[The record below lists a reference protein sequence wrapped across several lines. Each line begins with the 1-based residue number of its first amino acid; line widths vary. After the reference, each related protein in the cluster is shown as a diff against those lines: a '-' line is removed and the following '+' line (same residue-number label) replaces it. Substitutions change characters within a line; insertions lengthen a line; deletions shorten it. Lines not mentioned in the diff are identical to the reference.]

1 MRGLSLIYIPVPGRY
16 YLVMTQ
22 SDYILQFL
30 RSPTWRAHTI
40 RTAEEAYI
48 DLLACPESDR
58 PTTAIALAERW
69 HLSRPTASKLIS
81 EMQKKD
87 FIDSQNHLIT
97 DVKTFDID
105 VKEFDTDVKSFDT
118 PPSRVNEDNI
128 NALSD
133 DKAEREKGVRVREAE
148 GENPPKNRSKAFRR
162 PTPDEVQTY
171 LQQLGE
177 TSFDGHE
184 FCDYYEQCGWV
195 IGRDRKPMKDWR
207 AAVRTWRRNRSKQSN
222 NLNNLSNPNNA
233 PVHHFHPST
242 REAERQQRAQAFAQH
257 ISNLMADPTGEL
269 TPDLDF

>member
-1 MRGLSLIYIPVPGRY
+1 MPTT
-16 YLVMTQ
+16 MQ
-22 SDYILQFL
+22 NFILQFL
-30 RSPTWRAHTI
+30 RSPTWQTHKIASTY
-40 RTAEEAYI
+40 EALF
-48 DLLACPESDR
+48 DMLA
-58 PTTAIALAERW
+58 
-69 HLSRPTASKLIS
+69 
-81 EMQKKD
+81 
-87 FIDSQNHLIT
+87 
-97 DVKTFDID
+97 
-105 VKEFDTDVKSFDT
+105 T
-118 PPSRVNEDNI
+118 PPDTLPNTVEAFSKRWKVHRDTARKFLNEALQMVQVSNVEEFRQMLKKIGTDAENFRHSSSRVNEDNI

-133 DKAEREKGVRVREAE
+133 DKAEREEGVRVREAE

-242 REAERQQRAQAFAQH
+242 REAVRQQRAQAFAQH

>member
-1 MRGLSLIYIPVPGRY
+1 M
-16 YLVMTQ
+16 YLLLPPIIMHNF
-22 SDYILQFL
+22 ILHFL
-30 RSPTWRAHTI
+30 RSPTWRGHTI
-40 RTAEEAYI
+40 HSAEEAYI
-48 DLLACPESDR
+48 DLLACPESER

-69 HLSRPTASKLIS
+69 HLSRPTTSKLIA
-81 EMQKKD
+81 EMQKKN

-97 DVKTFDID
+97 DVKTFDTD
-105 VKEFDTDVKSFDT
+105 VKEFDTDVKSFDIL
-118 PPSRVNEDNI
+118 PSRVNEDNI

-133 DKAEREKGVRVREAE
+133 DKAEREKGVRMREA
-148 GENPPKNRSKAFRR
+148 NPKNQSKTSSKAFRR
-162 PTPDEVQTY
+162 PNPEEVQTY

-184 FCDYYEQCGWV
+184 FCDYYDQCGWV

-222 NLNNLSNPNNA
+222 PLNPLNSSPHA
-233 PVHHFHPST
+233 QSTTPHYHPSS

-257 ISNLMADPTGEL
+257 ISNLMADPNGEL